1 VVIRQPTAEI
11 LRDNSRNLGN
21 IFNIMEKSMYKINI
35 AQIFAERLCKVM
47 KIMTIVCLF
56 MLLSTFVPLAV
67 GAEIHEEAGTTGAAF
82 LKIEAGSRPASMGG
96 AFAGLADD
104 ANAVFYNPAGLT
116 SIVDREL
123 TAMQNFWFAGI
134 NNESISYVQRLGDG
148 AFGVSFLGA
157 FAKIDERVEP
167 TEDPMRT
174 FNASAFAVGLSYG
187 HELAKNASLG
197 GTVKFLSQQFDI
209 EDWTGVAGDA
219 GVLLGSERL
228 RFGASIQN
236 VGVLKSEIEGESLDE
251 SLPMNVRVGG
261 AFHLIFAE
269 TAEEKAPTPKAQT
282 SGSEPSAGETNTSE
296 ELPLEPIIQ
305 SEPKPI
311 LTVVADVNLP
321 FTWRDSKLLRSGHPV
336 IHLGVENWFHD
347 ILAVRVGYSFS
358 QADKT
363 NRGIT
368 AGLGLRAWG
377 TAPLENINFQFD
389 YAFAP
394 NGEIGDTH
402 RISFISRF

>member
-1 VVIRQPTAEI
+1 
-11 LRDNSRNLGN
+11 
-21 IFNIMEKSMYKINI
+21 MYKIKT
-35 AQIFAERLCKVM
+35 QIFAERLCKVM
-47 KIMTIVCLF
+47 KIRTISCLF
-56 MLLSTFVPLAV
+56 VLLATFVPFAV
-67 GAEIHEEAGTTGAAF
+67 GVEKPEIHEEAGTTGAAF

-148 AFGVSFLGA
+148 VFGLSFLGA
-157 FAKIDERVEP
+157 FAKIDERSEP
-167 TEDPMRT
+167 TEDPIRT
-174 FNASAFAVGLSYG
+174 ITASSFAVGLSYG
-187 HELAKNASLG
+187 HELIKNVSLG

-219 GVLLGSERL
+219 GVLLGSNRL
-228 RFGASIQN
+228 RIGASIQN
-236 VGVLKSEIEGESLDE
+236 LGTLRSKIEGESLDE
-251 SLPMNVRVGG
+251 SLPLNIRVGG
-261 AFHLIFAE
+261 AFHLIVSE
-269 TAEEKAPTPKAQT
+269 PTAAKEPAKSTQT
-282 SGSEPSAGETNTSE
+282 SEPNLSRPVGKPVARNEAISEANTPEKQESPS
-296 ELPLEPIIQ
+296 EPIIQ
-305 SEPKPI
+305 SESEPI
-311 LTVVADVNLP
+311 LTVVADVNIP
-321 FTWRDSKLLRSGHPV
+321 KSGYPV
-336 IHLGVENWFHD
+336 VHLGLENWFHD
-347 ILAVRVGYSFS
+347 ILALRVGYSFS
-358 QADKT
+358 QGDNT

-368 AGLGLRAWG
+368 AGIGLRAWG

-394 NGEIGDTH
+394 NREVGDTH

>member
-1 VVIRQPTAEI
+1 
-11 LRDNSRNLGN
+11 
-21 IFNIMEKSMYKINI
+21 
-35 AQIFAERLCKVM
+35 
-47 KIMTIVCLF
+47 MTISCLF
-56 MLLSTFVPLAV
+56 VLLATIVSSAV
-67 GAEIHEEAGTTGAAF
+67 GADKPKIHEEAGTTGAAF

-148 AFGVSFLGA
+148 AFGLSFLGA
-157 FAKIDERVEP
+157 FAKIDERSEP
-167 TEDPMRT
+167 TEDPIRT
-174 FNASAFAVGLSYG
+174 FTASSFAVGLSYG
-187 HELAKNASLG
+187 HELIKNVSLG

-219 GVLLGSERL
+219 GVLLGSNRL
-228 RFGASIQN
+228 RVGASIQN
-236 VGVLKSEIEGESLDE
+236 LGVLKSKIEGESLDE
-251 SLPMNVRVGG
+251 SLPLNIRVGG
-261 AFHLIFAE
+261 AFHLIV
-269 TAEEKAPTPKAQT
+269 
-282 SGSEPSAGETNTSE
+282 SEPSAKEPAKSTQTGGTKPSVGEANTLEKQES
-296 ELPLEPIIQ
+296 PSEPIIQ
-305 SEPKPI
+305 SEPEPI
-311 LTVVADVNLP
+311 LTVVADVNIP
-321 FTWRDSKLLRSGHPV
+321 KSGYPV
-336 IHLGVENWFHD
+336 VHLGLENWFHD
-347 ILAVRVGYSFS
+347 ILALRVGYSFS
-358 QADKT
+358 QGDNT

-368 AGLGLRAWG
+368 AGIGLRAWG

-394 NGEIGDTH
+394 NREVGDTH

>member
-1 VVIRQPTAEI
+1 
-11 LRDNSRNLGN
+11 
-21 IFNIMEKSMYKINI
+21 MYKIKT
-35 AQIFAERLCKVM
+35 QIFTERLCSLRSPTASPYGKVM
-47 KIMTIVCLF
+47 KIRTIGCLF
-56 MLLSTFVPLAV
+56 VLLATFVPSAV

-148 AFGVSFLGA
+148 AFGLSFLGA
-157 FAKIDERVEP
+157 FAKIDERAEP
-167 TEDPMRT
+167 TEDPIRT
-174 FNASAFAVGLSYG
+174 FTASSFAVGLSYG
-187 HELAKNASLG
+187 HELIKNVSLG
-197 GTVKFLSQQFDI
+197 GTIKFLSQQFDI
-209 EDWTGVAGDA
+209 EDWTGVAGDV
-219 GVLLGSERL
+219 GVLLGSNRL
-228 RFGASIQN
+228 RVGASIQN
-236 VGVLKSEIEGESLDE
+236 LGTLRSKIEEESLDE
-251 SLPMNVRVGG
+251 SLPLNIRVGG
-261 AFHLIFAE
+261 AFHLIV
-269 TAEEKAPTPKAQT
+269 
-282 SGSEPSAGETNTSE
+282 SEPSAAKEPVARNEANSTQTGETKPSVDEANTLEKQES
-296 ELPLEPIIQ
+296 PSEPIIQ
-305 SEPKPI
+305 SEPEPI
-311 LTVVADVNLP
+311 LTIVADVNIP
-321 FTWRDSKLLRSGHPV
+321 KSGYPV
-336 IHLGVENWFHD
+336 VHLGLENWFHD
-347 ILAVRVGYSFS
+347 ILALRVGYSFS
-358 QADKT
+358 QGDNT

-394 NGEIGDTH
+394 NREVGDTH

>member
-1 VVIRQPTAEI
+1 
-11 LRDNSRNLGN
+11 
-21 IFNIMEKSMYKINI
+21 MYKIK
-35 AQIFAERLCKVM
+35 AQIFAERLCKFK
-47 KIMTIVCLF
+47 KIITIGCLFVLLATIVP
-56 MLLSTFVPLAV
+56 SAV
-67 GAEIHEEAGTTGAAF
+67 GAEKPEIHEEAGTTGAAF

-104 ANAVFYNPAGLT
+104 ANTVFYNPAGLT

-157 FAKIDERVEP
+157 FAKIDERSEP
-167 TEDPMRT
+167 TEDPIRT
-174 FNASAFAVGLSYG
+174 ITASSFAVGLSYG
-187 HELAKNASLG
+187 HELMKNVSLG

-219 GVLLGSERL
+219 GVLLGSNRL
-228 RFGASIQN
+228 RVGASIQN
-236 VGVLKSEIEGESLDE
+236 LGVLKSKIEGESLDE
-251 SLPMNVRVGG
+251 SLPLNIRLGG
-261 AFHLIFAE
+261 AFHLIVSE
-269 TAEEKAPTPKAQT
+269 PTVAKEPAKSAQT
-282 SGSEPSAGETNTSE
+282 SEPNLSQPVGKSSAGEANTLEKQES
-296 ELPLEPIIQ
+296 PSEPIIQ
-305 SEPKPI
+305 AEPEPI
-311 LTVVADVNLP
+311 LTLVADVNIP
-321 FTWRDSKLLRSGHPV
+321 KGGYPV
-336 IHLGVENWFHD
+336 VHLGLENWFHD
-347 ILAVRVGYSFS
+347 VLALRVGYSFS
-358 QADKT
+358 QGDNT

-368 AGLGLRAWG
+368 AGIGLRAWG

-394 NGEIGDTH
+394 NREVGDTH

>member
-1 VVIRQPTAEI
+1 
-11 LRDNSRNLGN
+11 
-21 IFNIMEKSMYKINI
+21 MYKINI
-35 AQIFAERLCKVM
+35 AQMFTERLCKSIE
-47 KIMTIVCLF
+47 IMTISCLF
-56 MLLSTFVPLAV
+56 VLLVTAVPSAV
-67 GAEIHEEAGTTGAAF
+67 GADKPDIHEDAGTMGAAF

-134 NNESISYVQRLGDG
+134 NNESISYVQRLGNG

-157 FAKIDERVEP
+157 FSKIEERSEP
-167 TEDPMRT
+167 TESPIRT
-174 FNASAFAVGLSYG
+174 FNASSFAVGLSYG
-187 HELAKNASLG
+187 HELVKNVSLG

-219 GVLLGSERL
+219 GVLLGIDRL
-228 RFGASIQN
+228 RVGASIQN
-236 VGVLKSEIEGESLDE
+236 LGVLKSEKEEE
-251 SLPMNVRVGG
+251 SLPMNIRVGG
-261 AFHLIFAE
+261 AFHLIFSE
-269 TAEEKAPTPKAQT
+269 PTAAKEPTKSAQT
-282 SGSEPSAGETNTSE
+282 RETKPSLDEMNTSE
-296 ELPLEPIIQ
+296 EQESPSEPIIQ

-311 LTVVADVNLP
+311 LTIVGDVNIP
-321 FTWRDSKLLRSGHPV
+321 KSGYPV
-336 IHLGVENWFHD
+336 VHLGVENWFHD
-347 ILAVRVGYSFS
+347 VLALRVGYSFS
-358 QADKT
+358 QGDNT

-368 AGLGLRAWG
+368 AGIGLRAWG

-394 NGEIGDTH
+394 NGDIGDTH

>member
-1 VVIRQPTAEI
+1 
-11 LRDNSRNLGN
+11 
-21 IFNIMEKSMYKINI
+21 MYKINI
-35 AQIFAERLCKVM
+35 AQIFAERLYKVM
-47 KIMTIVCLF
+47 KIMTIGCFFV
-56 MLLSTFVPLAV
+56 LLATVIPSAV
-67 GAEIHEEAGTTGAAF
+67 KAADSEIHEEAGTTGAAF

-157 FAKIDERVEP
+157 FAKIDERIEP

-174 FNASAFAVGLSYG
+174 FNASAFAIGLSYG
-187 HELAKNASLG
+187 HELTKNASLG

-261 AFHLIFAE
+261 AFHLIFE

-282 SGSEPSAGETNTSE
+282 PELKTSVSETKISE
-296 ELPLEPIIQ
+296 ELPLVPIIQ

-321 FTWRDSKLLRSGHPV
+321 FTWRDSKLLSSGHPV
-336 IHLGVENWFHD
+336 IHLGLENWFHD